1 MGHWAE
7 MTDIIGTLVF
17 LRGFSAE
24 LKARKEGGTGPVC
37 TDTVNCSCRVSA
49 RSGVSGAIYPR
60 GRGAD
65 DVCTCS

>member
-37 TDTVNCSCRVSA
+37 TDSCELLMPSVGEIVGEWCNISTRTGS
-49 RSGVSGAIYPR
+49 
-60 GRGAD
+60 
-65 DVCTCS
+65 